1 MEQINNPGS
10 EPHLT
15 FLQQLFSSLLRAFFT
30 LLYHQLAWAYDWI
43 ASIVSLGDWDL
54 WVKSVLPYMDG
65 PKILEI
71 GFGPGHLHL
80 SLHQNGF
87 SVVGIDESL
96 QMSNIT
102 QRRIN
107 RSGYTPR
114 LVRGMSS
121 NLPFSDGSFN
131 QVVMTFP
138 AEFIF
143 NQQTITE
150 IYRIL
155 VNGGKAIILPL
166 AWITGHTP
174 LQRVAAWLNH
184 ITGEAPDWD
193 EQNLEPLKR
202 FGFIAGY
209 EMIQYT
215 GSKVLLIQLIKQPA
229 D

>member
-1 MEQINNPGS
+1 MEQINNPDS
-10 EPHLT
+10 ELHLT
-15 FLQQLFSSLLRAFFT
+15 FLQRLFSSLFRAFFK
-30 LLYHQLAWAYDWI
+30 LLYHQLAWTYDWI
-43 ASIVSLGDWDL
+43 AAIVSLGDWNL
-54 WVKSVLPYMDG
+54 WVKSVLPYLDG
-65 PKILEI
+65 PRILEI

-96 QMSNIT
+96 QMLNIT

-107 RSGYTPR
+107 RSGYTPG
-114 LVRGMSS
+114 LVRGMASI
-121 NLPFSDGSFN
+121 LPFSDGSFN

-155 VNGGKAIILPL
+155 VDGGKAIILPL

-174 LQRVAAWLNH
+174 LQRATAWLNH
-184 ITGEAPDWD
+184 ITGEAPEWD
-193 EQNLEPLKR
+193 EQYLEPLKR
-202 FGFIAGY
+202 YGFIAGY

-215 GSKVLLIQLIKQPA
+215 GSKVLMIQLIKQPA
-229 D
+229 G